1 MWAAVNA
8 DSEESRPAEQ
18 DPSSVQKKDD
28 LPRSEF
34 GPWKIP
40 CVYAFF
46 FFNSPRAEG
55 SLFFCG
61 GWGEGHYTAH
71 KPSELNRI
79 PACG

>member
-1 MWAAVNA
+1 MLILKKA
-8 DSEESRPAEQ
+8 DRQSKTPHQ
-18 DPSSVQKKDD
+18 FKKKMIYQGQN
-28 LPRSEF
+28 LGHGKFPVF
-34 GPWKIP
+34 MP
-40 CVYAFF
+40 FF